1 MEVVE
6 NKVKVLVDK
15 ITKTI
20 SSAEGKMLAGEV
32 VFVEMFVNM
41 RWKSQWDLKKAPPP
55 VASLAIFLP
64 AVHLDP
70 GSQAQSC
77 PLWSPPGHHLGGT
90 RCSRMRVTVALE
102 ASLVHEVADNAA
114 IVFATSL
121 RSDGTAST
129 RE

>member
-1 MEVVE
+1 MIEGTAMEVVE
-6 NKVKVLVDK
+6 NNVKVLVDE

-32 VFVEMFVNM
+32 VFVEMFVN
-41 RWKSQWDLKKAPPP
+41 
-55 VASLAIFLP
+55 
-64 AVHLDP
+64 
-70 GSQAQSC
+70 SC
-77 PLWSPPGHHLGGT
+77 PLISPPGHHLGGT

>member
-1 MEVVE
+1 MKESVRPE
-6 NKVKVLVDK
+6 ESTPSSSQSGN
-15 ITKTI
+15 I
-20 SSAEGKMLAGEV
+20 SS
-32 VFVEMFVNM
+32 
-41 RWKSQWDLKKAPPP
+41 RRAPRPR
-55 VASLAIFLP
+55 L
-64 AVHLDP
+64 P
-70 GSQAQSC
+70 GSEL
-77 PLWSPPGHHLGGT
+77 PLNIPPGHHLGGT

>member
-1 MEVVE
+1 MWGVRQHA
-6 NKVKVLVDK
+6 VK
-15 ITKTI
+15 
-20 SSAEGKMLAGEV
+20 
-32 VFVEMFVNM
+32 
-41 RWKSQWDLKKAPPP
+41 DLKKAPTLVFP
-55 VASLAIFLP
+55 VASLTIFLP
-64 AVHLDP
+64 AVHLEP

-77 PLWSPPGHHLGGT
+77 PLISPPGHHLGGT